1 MGNSVSVCTA
11 LKPPTVEGSFWLVC
25 EGIPAPKEKAIK
37 NYQSPLNSTPTP
49 TQNKNI
55 PRPYAKQKYEKTKV
69 TLDVAA
75 NEKNSLEL
83 QVPEK
88 KAEKNKQKVVENE
101 RLRL

>member
-75 NEKNSLEL
+75 DEKNSQL

-88 KAEKNKQKVVENE
+88 KQRKTNK
-101 RLRL
+101 RLSKMNA